1 MAEEKEKRKFIKKIK
16 DKYRFVIYNDT
27 TFEEV
32 LHFRLSRLN
41 VFAYVGISVV
51 LIATLV
57 VILIVFTPLR
67 EFIPQYPDSVLQREI
82 VENALRVDSLEQEL
96 RVRDQYFNNIKTI
109 IEGKEPDNFVSAQD
123 TTTEYKEISFDKSI
137 QDSILRQQVEAEEQY
152 NLANIEDPFMMQSI
166 SSLDF
171 FAPINKGVITN
182 PFNLKEGLVQT
193 ANGKTYDM
201 GDKHQRQACFDE
213 GMAHWANELTA
224 AVKSVDPEAMV
235 TTGMWTSN
243 AQDREPVNYLLE
255 PRVDDRYPPRPS
267 VLAGPGCE
275 LDFIDIHIYPFHG
288 GTGINLEACE
298 YDQLKSLGAPVL
310 CGEYGIFRH
319 LTEPEEAIQQ
329 ERQLRG
335 NIQDLGFAGP
345 LLWVWD
351 LIANSNT
358 YTAEELGM
366 R

>member
-182 PFNLKEGLVQT
+182 PFNLKEGHFGVDLVAAPNTGVMTVLDGTVTMATWTLPTGYVIQVQHKDNFVSFYKHNS
-193 ANGKTYDM
+193 ALLKEV
-201 GDKHQRQACFDE
+201 GDKVKAGE
-213 GMAHWANELTA
+213 TIAIIGNSGELSTGPHLHFELWQNGA
-224 AVKSVDPEAMV
+224 PLDPEDYIV
-235 TTGMWTSN
+235 
-243 AQDREPVNYLLE
+243 
-255 PRVDDRYPPRPS
+255 
-267 VLAGPGCE
+267 
-275 LDFIDIHIYPFHG
+275 F
-288 GTGINLEACE
+288 
-298 YDQLKSLGAPVL
+298 
-310 CGEYGIFRH
+310 
-319 LTEPEEAIQQ
+319 
-329 ERQLRG
+329 
-335 NIQDLGFAGP
+335 
-345 LLWVWD
+345 
-351 LIANSNT
+351 
-358 YTAEELGM
+358 
-366 R
+366 